1 LNFRPTSTGSNTENS
16 PMSQQQPDVN
26 LSLQGSTIAA
36 ESVFDSFQELHDLMK
51 QQAREYNFRLKVERH
66 EKSQG
71 SGLWRG
77 RFFCGGDNQKRKHGE
92 PPLVPCT
99 FCVPFTYL
107 STGEHRIKGETGN
120 GKPMCLDHNHA
131 MHGLLTVP
139 DMLEDAITHKR
150 SRQQLTE
157 AEIGII
163 RQEAGSHTAIMKIT
177 VTELVEQTELQ
188 TELD

>member
-1 LNFRPTSTGSNTENS
+1 
-16 PMSQQQPDVN
+16 MN

-36 ESVFDSFQELHDLMK
+36 GSVFESFQELHDLMK
-51 QQAREYNFRLKVERH
+51 QNARECNFRLKVERH
-66 EKSQG
+66 EKSKG

-92 PPLVPCT
+92 PPSVPCT
-99 FCVPFTYL
+99 FCLPFTYV
-107 STGEHRIKGETGN
+107 STGEHRIKGETGT
-120 GKPMCLDHNHA
+120 GMPMCLDHNHA

-139 DMLEDAITHKR
+139 NMLEAAVTHKR

-157 AEIGII
+157 EEIGII
-163 RQEAGSHTAIMKIT
+163 RLEAGSHTAITRIT
-177 VTELVEQTELQ
+177 VTELAEQAELQ